1 MDFFLLG
8 ELITLDNVVLFAFS
22 SLVTLPVW
30 ALEGGMP
37 ISDLC
42 FASYWVVWTWVSSF
56 TSPSLTRIE
65 PGSGTQ
71 VQTLGHQLLVM
82 PQGYGWVLYGEEV
95 GLPFSP
101 AGQRLKGP
109 GRFPWGVLEVMVA
122 QVQACPAPA

>member
-1 MDFFLLG
+1 MVFFLLG
-8 ELITLDNVVLFAFS
+8 EQITLDNVVLFAFS
-22 SLVTLPVW
+22 SLVILPVW

-42 FASYWVVWTWVSSF
+42 FAPYWVVWTWWSSF

-82 PQGYGWVLYGEEV
+82 SQGHGWVWNGDRRRLASH
-95 GLPFSP
+95 GLSP
-101 AGQRLKGP
+101 YHTQPSRTRLKNDTMK
-109 GRFPWGVLEVMVA
+109 WGL
-122 QVQACPAPA
+122 